1 MPVHQP
7 ATDKNKEKLMNKKRL
22 LLICFIFCLNLIISI
37 SVQAATSKQALDINK
52 DGIKEL
58 IVSTNQTERFSNNY
72 LIYTV
77 KKGKMV
83 YIGKIQHTLST
94 DGKSKAIFYNPK
106 FKAIREIY
114 QGAQTIEYN
123 LYKISNSTFKE
134 ALYACEGHGHIKVYC
149 IRKNG
154 KFQDFPITT
163 SGINSYKK
171 SLKQYFYKGCKKYK
185 LYNNT
190 AQNRSSK
197 L

>member
-37 SVQAATSKQALDINK
+37 SVQAATSKQAPIYNKFLQKNPSYTWFCTLDINK

-149 IRKNG
+149 IRKMVLCQEKVQIKYNQ
-154 KFQDFPITT
+154 F
-163 SGINSYKK
+163 
-171 SLKQYFYKGCKKYK
+171 SLFM
-185 LYNNT
+185 
-190 AQNRSSK
+190 
-197 L
+197 

>member
-1 MPVHQP
+1 MVL
-7 ATDKNKEKLMNKKRL
+7 KNL
-22 LLICFIFCLNLIISI
+22 L
-37 SVQAATSKQALDINK
+37 SVQTK
-52 DGIKEL
+52 
-58 IVSTNQTERFSNNY
+58 TERFSNNY

-185 LYNNT
+185 LYKNT